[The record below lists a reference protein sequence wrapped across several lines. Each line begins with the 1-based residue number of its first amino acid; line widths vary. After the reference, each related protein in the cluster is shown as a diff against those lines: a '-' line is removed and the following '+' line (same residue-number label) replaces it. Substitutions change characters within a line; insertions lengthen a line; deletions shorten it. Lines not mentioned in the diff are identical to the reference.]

1 MPALLTSLQS
11 VWLNQPP
18 QASSDYLSVQLGC
31 SAAQGNLCYIVN
43 NHTCSTTSTPPGE
56 VETPLLLSKQGLIL
70 SKTEIDLP
78 PTNISAAKKHSRPS
92 ATAATKTKE
101 ADIRALQQ
109 LPGRRVKTTKSTQW
123 KKTRS
128 QVARCPKAPKKT
140 PEEPKTSPQAGW
152 QLLTLKK
159 TLWRLFRW
167 SHFTSETDQVK
178 GRLKKTSSGRKKKK
192 IK

>member
-43 NHTCSTTSTPPGE
+43 NHTCSTTSPPGE
-56 VETPLLLSKQGLIL
+56 GETALLLSKKGWSSPRRRSTSRPPPPLL
-70 SKTEIDLP
+70 PRSTADPPPLLP
-78 PTNISAAKKHSRPS
+78 PRPRRQTEHCS
-92 ATAATKTKE
+92 SSG
-101 ADIRALQQ
+101 Q
-109 LPGRRVKTTKSTQW
+109 RVKTAKSTQW
-123 KKTRS
+123 KKARS

-140 PEEPKTSPQAGW
+140 SEEPKTSPQAGR

-178 GRLKKTSSGRKKKK
+178 GRLKKTSSGQKKKK